1 MASQDGAQELVVL
14 FDQSGTRPGLEMR
27 YGQFKALLAQ
37 KATLDRHADSTVK
50 ACYAQVANGLSVRA
64 AVFFVFKVNG
74 EGYVDPAFNLPLD
87 YMAINAGAGPDLG
100 RGAILMACRSQ
111 CPVPWHALNMWEPV
125 GQDSRHSAMLVQKL
139 VWRNRLGLKPATLV
153 AHERPA
159 RREAQP
165 VPMVQVRMEAGAQA
179 QARSQSQV
187 RADGRIS
194 ADARGDAQVEPP
206 VISARMAEM
215 HLARVA
221 SGGDGS
227 GLQAMKSKLTAA
239 LSGAGLHIGQST
251 RSQREQFGEA
261 ANQFREEME
270 RQQRAYLDQIKG
282 CREEIQKLKSAL
294 RHEKE
299 RNRRLQ
305 QLLRGEV

>member
-37 KATLDRHADSTVK
+37 KATLDRHADSTVN

-100 RGAILMACRSQ
+100 RGSILMACRSQ
-111 CPVPWHALNMWEPV
+111 CPVPWHALNMWQPV

-165 VPMVQVRMEAGAQA
+165 VPMVQARVQARMQA
-179 QARSQSQV
+179 QAARGQ
-187 RADGRIS
+187 GG
-194 ADARGDAQVEPP
+194 ADARGDAQAEQPP

-221 SGGDGS
+221 NGGDGS

>member
-50 ACYAQVANGLSVRA
+50 ACYAQVGNGLSIRA
-64 AVFFVFKVNG
+64 VVFFVFKVNG

-165 VPMVQVRMEAGAQA
+165 VPMVQARMQAQAHARRQA
-179 QARSQSQV
+179 QAR
-187 RADGRIS
+187 ADGRE
-194 ADARGDAQVEPP
+194 DALLEAP
-206 VISARMAEM
+206 VISAQMAEM

-221 SGGDGS
+221 NGGDGR

-294 RHEKE
+294 RNEKE